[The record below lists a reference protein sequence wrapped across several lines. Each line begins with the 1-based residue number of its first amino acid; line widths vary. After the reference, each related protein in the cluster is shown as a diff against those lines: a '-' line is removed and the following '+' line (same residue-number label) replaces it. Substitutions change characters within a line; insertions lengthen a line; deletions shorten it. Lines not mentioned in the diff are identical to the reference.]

1 MSGKGNHCPSGSAGG
16 TTVKPSMCS
25 KLDRGEGY
33 TSYVRGFTSIEMR
46 LIFGKT
52 RSDPKYLLDSLLY
65 LAGN

>member
-25 KLDRGEGY
+25 KLDQGEGY

-46 LIFGKT
+46 L
-52 RSDPKYLLDSLLY
+52 
-65 LAGN
+65 